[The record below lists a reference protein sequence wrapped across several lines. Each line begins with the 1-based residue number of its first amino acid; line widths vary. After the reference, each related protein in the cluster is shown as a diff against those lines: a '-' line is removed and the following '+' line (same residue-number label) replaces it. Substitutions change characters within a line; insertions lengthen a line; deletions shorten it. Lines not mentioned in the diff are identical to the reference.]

1 MSLQKMLLVLLLVG
15 TLAVPAFAHGKS
27 EHGGQAV
34 EVDGHSFEL
43 VAEPETKVTHLDLYI
58 NDSKEKSVSNANV
71 KLQISTPNGQ
81 KVSLPLKYEGGHY
94 TAPLNSVAK
103 GEYKV
108 VALTSIGA
116 KKLNSRFS
124 FSR

>member
-1 MSLQKMLLVLLLVG
+1 MSLQKMLFVPLLVG
-15 TLAVPAFAHGKS
+15 ALAVPAFAHGKP
-27 EHGGQAV
+27 EHGGQSV

-43 VAEPETKVTHLDLYI
+43 VTEPETKVTHLDLYI
-58 NDSKEKSVSNANV
+58 NDPKEKPVSTATV

-94 TAPLNSVAK
+94 TALLNAVVK

-124 FSR
+124 FKR

>member
-1 MSLQKMLLVLLLVG
+1 MKVNPCLPLVLVALSTG
-15 TLAVPAFAHGKS
+15 TAYAHGKP

-34 EVDGHSFEL
+34 EVQNYQFEL
-43 VAEPETKVTHLDLYI
+43 VVEPEAKATHLDFYI
-58 NDSKEKSVSNANV
+58 VDPKDKTVTNASA
-71 KLQISTPNGQ
+71 KLQIATPNGQ
-81 KVSLPLKYEGGHY
+81 KIVLPLKYEDGHY
-94 TAPLNSVAK
+94 TTMLTNIAK

-108 VALTSIGA
+108 VALTTIGD